1 MRTKINSLSEQA
13 RAKTPRGQTHTNIY
27 IYISGTLRSEKD
39 VMDKLES
46 RDSQR
51 KGTYWKE
58 SLKKEQVTG
67 DRLQQCMTGVS

>member
-13 RAKTPRGQTHTNIY
+13 RAQTLRGRTHTHT
-27 IYISGTLRSEKD
+27 SGTYRSEKD

-51 KGTYWKE
+51 KSIYWTE

-67 DRLQQCMTGVS
+67 DRLQ

>member
-13 RAKTPRGQTHTNIY
+13 RAQTLRGHTHTHT
-27 IYISGTLRSEKD
+27 YISGTHRSEKD

-46 RDSQR
+46 RDRQR
-51 KGTYWKE
+51 QSTYWTE

-67 DRLQQCMTGVS
+67 DRLQ